1 MSNPLNNK
9 RITLG
14 VTGSIAA
21 YKSVDLASKLT
32 QHGAIVNT
40 ILTDAAQKFVSP
52 LTFQSV
58 SSQKAY
64 TEADLWGGQG
74 HVVHIHLGHTS
85 DIVLIAPASANTIAK
100 LANGIAD
107 NLLSVTAL
115 AATCPIVIAPA
126 MDGGMYAHPATQANI
141 QTLKERGVHFIGP
154 AEGHLASGLVGPGR
168 MEDNE
173 KIIQY
178 LRLMLSRDNQLTG
191 RKIVVTAGGTQEAID
206 PVRMISN
213 RSSGKQGYAIAQAA
227 LDAGANVTLVTAP
240 TNLTPPMGCKVI
252 NIKTA
257 EEMLMAV
264 TSEINEA
271 QALIMAA
278 AVADFTPVTTETEK
292 IKKDKKLSEIK
303 LKPTKDILHEIG
315 LIKKK
320 HHLEMKVIGFAAES
334 QNLKENAVKKLQ
346 EKGLDM
352 IVANDITSP
361 QAGFGVDTNQ
371 VLFIFSN
378 GSFEQLPL
386 MSKSEVA
393 EKIIQ
398 HVINSLMEGA
408 L

>member
-1 MSNPLNNK
+1 MSNPLNSK
-9 RITLG
+9 RIALG

-64 TEADLWGGQG
+64 TEADLWGGRG

-178 LRLMLSRDNQLTG
+178 LRLMLSRDNQLTD

-292 IKKDKKLSEIK
+292 IKKNKKLSEIK

>member
-1 MSNPLNNK
+1 MSNPLNGK
-9 RITLG
+9 RIALG

-21 YKSVDLASKLT
+21 YKAADLASKLT
-32 QHGAIVNT
+32 QQGALVNT
-40 ILTDAAQKFVSP
+40 ILTEAAQKFVSP

-58 SSQKAY
+58 SSQKSY

-85 DIVLIAPASANTIAK
+85 DAVLIAPATANTIAK

-115 AATCPIVIAPA
+115 AATCPVVIAPA

-141 QTLKERGVHFIGP
+141 QKLKERGVHFIGP

-168 MEDNE
+168 MEANE
-173 KIIQY
+173 EIIQY
-178 LRLMLSRDNQLTG
+178 LRFMFSRDNPLSG
-191 RKIVVTAGGTQEAID
+191 KKIIVTAGGTQEAID
-206 PVRMISN
+206 PVRMITN

-227 LDAGANVTLVTAP
+227 LDAGADVTLVTAP
-240 TNLTPPMGCKVI
+240 TYLTPPMGCKVI

-278 AVADFTPVTTETEK
+278 AVADFTPVQTVTEK
-292 IKKDKKLSEIK
+292 IKKDKKLSEVK
-303 LKPTKDILHEIG
+303 LKSTKDILHEIG

-334 QNLKENAVKKLQ
+334 QNLKENAEKKLR

-398 HVINSLMEGA
+398 HLINSLMEGV

>member
-1 MSNPLNNK
+1 MSNPLNSK
-9 RITLG
+9 RIALG

-52 LTFQSV
+52 LIFQSV

-64 TEADLWGGQG
+64 TEADLWGGRG

-178 LRLMLSRDNQLTG
+178 LRLMLSRDNQLTD

-292 IKKDKKLSEIK
+292 IKKNKKLSEIK